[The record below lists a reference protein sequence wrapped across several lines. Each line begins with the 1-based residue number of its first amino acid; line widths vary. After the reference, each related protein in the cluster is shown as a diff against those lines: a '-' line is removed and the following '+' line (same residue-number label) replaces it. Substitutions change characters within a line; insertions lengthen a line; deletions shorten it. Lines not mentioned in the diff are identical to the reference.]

1 MNTEIIYA
9 LKQLEKE
16 KSIPM
21 EVLLEA
27 IESALMSAYKRNFNH
42 TAENVYVQIDKE
54 TGETE
59 VYQRLTVVEKVESA
73 ETEILFEEAKEFDED
88 IELGDEIEAEVTPS
102 NFGRIAAQTAKQVIL
117 QRIKEAERDI
127 LYNEY
132 IDKVGTLITGIFQR
146 YENKN
151 ILLDVGKI
159 ECVIPISEQ
168 IESEHLKYNDKV
180 KAYVLDIVKTS
191 RGPQIVASRTNPALI
206 TKLFELEVP
215 EINQGIIQIKNAVR
229 EAGSRTKIAVHSKDS
244 NVDPVGACVG
254 PKGSRVKNIV
264 EELRGEKLDII
275 SWKEDPA
282 AYISNALSPAKTLN
296 VITYEHNNS
305 AYVVVHDD
313 QLSLAIGKEG
323 QNVRLAAKLTGW
335 KIDIKSETQ
344 SKEEP
349 PPPQPTAEELKAIR
363 EERERQKVAEQLE
376 KEEALAAAN
385 LEAAPET
392 LAEEK
397 EEALSVEKLAMLE
410 IEGKPETA
418 PKTKEAPAVIEE
430 AEKPKYKKKEK
441 QEDYAEVEKEI
452 KKIKKPSKN
461 KARHLEY
468 DQDDE
473 FAEYYRKFEE

>member
-21 EVLLEA
+21 DVLLEA
-27 IESALMSAYKRNFNH
+27 IESALKSAYKRNSGH
-42 TAENVYVQIDKE
+42 ASENVYVQIDKE

-59 VYQRLTVVEKVESA
+59 VYQRLTVVDKLENPD
-73 ETEILFEEAKEFDED
+73 TEILFEEAKEFDED

-102 NFGRIAAQTAKQVIL
+102 DFGRIAAQTAKQVIM

-132 IDKVGTLITGIFQR
+132 ADRVGTLITGIFQR
-146 YENKN
+146 YESKN

-159 ECVIPISEQ
+159 ECVIPTTEQ

-180 KAYVLDIVKTS
+180 KAYVLEIVKTS

-215 EINQGIIQIKNAVR
+215 EINHGIIQIKNTIR

-282 AYISNALSPAKTLN
+282 AYISNALSPAKTLS

-305 AYVVVHDD
+305 AYVVVPDE

-335 KIDIKSETQ
+335 KIDLKSATQ

-376 KEEALAAAN
+376 KEEALAAASQKAAA
-385 LEAAPET
+385 EAPIA
-392 LAEEK
+392 EK
-397 EEALSVEKLAMLE
+397 EEELSLEKLAMLE
-410 IEGKPETA
+410 IEGKPDEA
-418 PKTKEAPAVIEE
+418 PKAKEAPEIIEE
-430 AEKPKYKKKEK
+430 IEKPKYKKKEK
-441 QEDYAEVEKEI
+441 VEEYVEVEKEI

>member
-21 EVLLEA
+21 DILLEA
-27 IESALMSAYKRNFNH
+27 IELALISAYKRNFGH
-42 TAENVYVQIDKE
+42 AAENVYVQINRD

-59 VYQRLTVVEKVESA
+59 VYEKLTVVEKVENPD
-73 ETEILFEEAKEFDED
+73 TEIALKEAKEYDED
-88 IELGDEIEAEVTPS
+88 IEIDDEIEAEVTPS

-132 IDKVGTLITGIFQR
+132 ADKVGTLITGIFQR

-159 ECVIPISEQ
+159 ECVVPTVEQ
-168 IESEHLKYNDKV
+168 IETERLKYSDKV
-180 KAYVLDIVKTS
+180 KAYVLEIIKSS
-191 RGPQIVASRTNPALI
+191 RGPQIIASRTNPNLVA
-206 TKLFELEVP
+206 KLFELEVP
-215 EINQGIIQIKNAVR
+215 EIHQGIIQIKNAAR
-229 EAGSRTKIAVHSKDS
+229 EAGSRTKIAVFSKDS

-275 SWKEDPA
+275 SWKENPA
-282 AYISNALSPAKTLN
+282 EYISHALSPAKALS
-296 VITYEHNNS
+296 VIVYEHNNS
-305 AYVVVHDD
+305 AYVVVPDD

-349 PPPQPTAEELKAIR
+349 PPPQPTPEELKAIR
-363 EERERQKVAEQLE
+363 EERERQKVAEQLA
-376 KEEALAAAN
+376 KEEALAAVQ
-385 LEAAPET
+385 EETTVAAKEIT
-392 LAEEK
+392 K
-397 EEALSVEKLAMLE
+397 EELTPEKLAMLE
-410 IEGKPETA
+410 LESKTQDVSVIEKTA
-418 PKTKEAPAVIEE
+418 PSIEE
-430 AEKPKYKKKEK
+430 EEKPKYKKKDKYE
-441 QEDYAEVEKEI
+441 EDVEVEKEI
-452 KKIKKPSKN
+452 KKIKKPSKK

-473 FAEYYRKFEE
+473 YAEYYRKFEE